1 MSKTG
6 QHVDATAD
14 CLWPRRLSRSKQLPL
29 GTDFFKLLDNIG
41 IPQSA
46 DGKEQEP
53 SVRDGVSEDDA
64 YSIQT
69 FGRLIADI
77 ISNASE
83 LILSEIRKPALCRTV
98 NPGVLAGRSRLV
110 VDVVRVVASVEAR
123 TALEFR
129 DAAHVNICVE
139 NDGAQGVRDDEKCCN
154 AGDDGRT
161 PLLDL

>member
-1 MSKTG
+1 MAKMSKTG

-83 LILSEIRKPALCRTV
+83 LILSEIRKPARLGINKFCYDV
-98 NPGVLAGRSRLV
+98 YEGRC
-110 VDVVRVVASVEAR
+110 AR
-123 TALEFR
+123 
-129 DAAHVNICVE
+129 
-139 NDGAQGVRDDEKCCN
+139 K
-154 AGDDGRT
+154 GDDARIKTKCSYMRGQRT
-161 PLLDL
+161 SSL